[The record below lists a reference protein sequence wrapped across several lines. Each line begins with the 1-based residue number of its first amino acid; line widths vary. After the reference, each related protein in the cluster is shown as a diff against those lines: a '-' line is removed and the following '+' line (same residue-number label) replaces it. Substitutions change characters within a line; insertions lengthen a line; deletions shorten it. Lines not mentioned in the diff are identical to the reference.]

1 MKCWKMKSLLLLA
14 AGVSLAL
21 PTRSQGALVYLD
33 ANRATNTGAAAS
45 IKAGVNGQADDSL
58 WSERT
63 GLGIGSNIFQSGDG
77 DGENSP
83 ELTTTISGLLPLQ
96 QYRVYVHFW
105 DGSGTAPDWNVR
117 GGFTA
122 GVTTLFANPADAAD
136 IGATGAVL
144 ASSLS
149 YAANPTPFTEADRT
163 QFAGLVGIASST
175 AAGTLDVFVD
185 DLPSIIGV
193 NNRTWYDGVSYELV
207 PEPASAAMMLFAVPA
222 IAALRRRRSS

>member
-1 MKCWKMKSLLLLA
+1 MRCWKMKCLVLLA
-14 AGVSLAL
+14 ASVSLAL
-21 PTRSQGALVYLD
+21 TSRSQGALVYLD
-33 ANRATNTGAAAS
+33 ANRTTNTGPAAA
-45 IKAGVNGQADDSL
+45 IKAGVNGQADDDL

-77 DGENSP
+77 NGENSP
-83 ELTTTISGLLPLQ
+83 ELTTTIPGLLPFG

-117 GGFTA
+117 GGFA
-122 GVTTLFANPADAAD
+122 PGVNTLFANPADAAD
-136 IGATGAVL
+136 IGATAAVL

-149 YAANPTPFTEADRT
+149 YVANPTPFTEADRT
-163 QFAGLVGIASST
+163 QFAGLVGIASATVGGS
-175 AAGTLDVFVD
+175 LNVYID

-207 PEPASAAMMLFAVPA
+207 PEPASVAMLMFAAPA
-222 IAALRRRRSS
+222 LAALRRRRVA